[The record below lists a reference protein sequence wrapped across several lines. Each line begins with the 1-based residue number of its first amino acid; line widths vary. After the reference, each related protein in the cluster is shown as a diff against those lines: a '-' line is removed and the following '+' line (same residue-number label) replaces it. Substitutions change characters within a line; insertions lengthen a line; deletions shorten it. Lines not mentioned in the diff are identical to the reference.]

1 MNLFKNLF
9 GFEVVRKEEPSE
21 TIQTFVQPSVVD
33 EVGNA
38 QIIGVNGYMGN
49 HYSNASATS
58 IEITENN
65 HIQQCR
71 EIAMY
76 HEIDS
81 AIEEIVSEAIITD
94 ENEDSIKLDLSQ
106 TTFSEAVRVKV
117 RNSFKKV
124 YNILDFKTKGYN
136 IFRKWYI
143 DGRLYYH
150 IVIDEK
156 SPKSGIKELRNIDPK
171 KIRRIRQFVPDAS
184 NKNSFSGKV
193 VEHYVYNNTG
203 IDDQLQSAEQGTRI
217 SKDSIAYSHSGL
229 TDANNKYIVSFLNKA
244 IAPTNKLRTLEN
256 SMVIHRLCLV
266 GNSRIKTTNGY
277 SYIKDINIGDEVYSY
292 DNNGNLALTKVNH
305 TINNG
310 IKPTYSVKSK
320 HHNIIGTETHPIL
333 VHSKFT
339 NIIEYVDI
347 KDINP
352 DVHSFV
358 FAKLDSDDIT
368 KIDSGRE
375 NSVIIE
381 GFDYWVKLKIKNKEL
396 ILKEKSKELNIKLST
411 IRNFLYAS
419 QYVPESTANYI
430 LDSIGYTGER
440 NYTKK
445 LSGFCKNS
453 VNFPEYVDEEFSKLF
468 GFLIGDGSIGKY
480 DIVFAEGVHPEL
492 NEYYSNL
499 MKKYFGNCVRG
510 NTPRTYSNWKSS
522 NTLGAEIMHKMGYI
536 DGCKNKRI
544 PEWVF
549 NSDDKIKMAFVVG
562 LVDADGCIKVNKTTE
577 LWSAEIELANERLI
591 DDVKELWTSMGYSSG
606 HIRHRIKPAGRIIK
620 GNNYPLPE
628 SKSWTIYISLKPLE
642 KFEKINTV
650 EYFAD
655 VEVFDIGVEHEE
667 HNFVA
672 NGVVVH
678 NTRAPERR
686 IFYIDVGNLPK
697 GRAEQ
702 YLQGIAQKY
711 KTKVTYDSVT
721 GKIRD
726 DRSIMSM
733 TEDYFIPRRDGNK
746 STEVV
751 PLAGA
756 TQAGGVDELEH
767 FKKEV
772 LKTLNVP
779 YSRLDSGSTFNI
791 GNSGEMS
798 KEEANFAKFISRL
811 RTQFNMIFDDLLGKE
826 LVLTQVMSIEEWE
839 SEKKNIHYDYLKD
852 NYFAELLQSDMLA
865 TRLGTLA
872 QAEPYVGK
880 YFSMEFVKKH
890 ILMQT
895 DEEMENEAK
904 QIEKEYEDDPDH
916 HVPVDSL
923 HQTNLHQQMTDIDMD
938 KEIAVN
944 AAVDPN
950 PFKEEVVI
958 DDSAAKLNES
968 MTELFK
974 SMTHTNLKM
983 IDIDDI
989 TV

>member
-9 GFEVVRKEEPSE
+9 GFEVVRKDEPSE
-21 TIQTFVQPSVVD
+21 SIQTFVQPSVID

-58 IEITENN
+58 IETTENS

-81 AIEEIVSEAIITD
+81 AIEEIVSEAIISG

-106 TTFSEAVRVKV
+106 TEFSDPIKEKV
-117 RNSFKKV
+117 RKSFKKV

-171 KIRRIRQFVPDAS
+171 KMRRIRQFVPDG
-184 NKNSFSGKV
+184 NNTTSFSGKV
-193 VEHYVYNNTG
+193 VEYYVYNNTG
-203 IDDQLQSAEQGTRI
+203 IDDHLQSTEQGTRI
-217 SKDSIAYSHSGL
+217 SKDSIAYTHSGL

-256 SMVIHRLCLV
+256 SMVIYRLV
-266 GNSRIKTTNGY
+266 
-277 SYIKDINIGDEVYSY
+277 
-292 DNNGNLALTKVNH
+292 
-305 TINNG
+305 
-310 IKPTYSVKSK
+310 
-320 HHNIIGTETHPIL
+320 
-333 VHSKFT
+333 
-339 NIIEYVDI
+339 
-347 KDINP
+347 
-352 DVHSFV
+352 
-358 FAKLDSDDIT
+358 
-368 KIDSGRE
+368 
-375 NSVIIE
+375 
-381 GFDYWVKLKIKNKEL
+381 
-396 ILKEKSKELNIKLST
+396 
-411 IRNFLYAS
+411 
-419 QYVPESTANYI
+419 
-430 LDSIGYTGER
+430 
-440 NYTKK
+440 
-445 LSGFCKNS
+445 
-453 VNFPEYVDEEFSKLF
+453 
-468 GFLIGDGSIGKY
+468 
-480 DIVFAEGVHPEL
+480 
-492 NEYYSNL
+492 
-499 MKKYFGNCVRG
+499 
-510 NTPRTYSNWKSS
+510 
-522 NTLGAEIMHKMGYI
+522 
-536 DGCKNKRI
+536 
-544 PEWVF
+544 
-549 NSDDKIKMAFVVG
+549 
-562 LVDADGCIKVNKTTE
+562 
-577 LWSAEIELANERLI
+577 
-591 DDVKELWTSMGYSSG
+591 
-606 HIRHRIKPAGRIIK
+606 
-620 GNNYPLPE
+620 
-628 SKSWTIYISLKPLE
+628 
-642 KFEKINTV
+642 
-650 EYFAD
+650 
-655 VEVFDIGVEHEE
+655 
-667 HNFVA
+667 
-672 NGVVVH
+672 
-678 NTRAPERR
+678 RAPERR

-711 KTKVTYDSVT
+711 KTKLTYDSVT
-721 GKIRD
+721 GKIKD
-726 DRSIMSM
+726 DRQIMSM

-756 TQAGGVDELEH
+756 SQNGGVDELEY
-767 FKKEV
+767 FKKE
-772 LKTLNVP
+772 LLRTLNVP
-779 YSRLDSGSTFNI
+779 YSRLDSNSSFNI

-811 RTQFNMIFDDLLGKE
+811 RTQFNMLFDDLLGKE

-872 QAEPYVGK
+872 QAEAYVGK
-880 YFSMEFVKKH
+880 YFSMEYVKKH

-895 DEEMENEAK
+895 DEEIENEAK
-904 QIEKEYEDDPDH
+904 QIEKEYTDDPDH
-916 HVPVDSL
+916 HIPVDSM
-923 HQTNLHQQMTDIDMD
+923 HQTNLHQQMTNIDMD

-944 AAVDPN
+944 AATDPN
-950 PFKEEVVI
+950 PFKEEVTV
-958 DDSAAKLNES
+958 DDSTTKLNES

-974 SMTHTNLKM
+974 SMTHANLKI

>member
-9 GFEVVRKEEPSE
+9 GFEVVRKDEPSE
-21 TIQTFVQPSVVD
+21 SIQTFVQPSVID

-58 IEITENN
+58 IETTENS

-81 AIEEIVSEAIITD
+81 AIEEIVSEAIISG

-106 TTFSEAVRVKV
+106 TGFSDPIRGKV
-117 RNSFKKV
+117 RKSFKKV
-124 YNILDFKTKGYN
+124 YNILDFKIKGYN

-171 KIRRIRQFVPDAS
+171 KMRRIRQFVPDG
-184 NKNSFSGKV
+184 NNTTSFSGKV
-193 VEHYVYNNTG
+193 VEYYVYNNTG
-203 IDDQLQSAEQGTRI
+203 IDDHLQSTEQGTRI
-217 SKDSIAYSHSGL
+217 SKDSIAYTHSGL

-256 SMVIHRLCLV
+256 SMVIYRLV
-266 GNSRIKTTNGY
+266 
-277 SYIKDINIGDEVYSY
+277 
-292 DNNGNLALTKVNH
+292 
-305 TINNG
+305 
-310 IKPTYSVKSK
+310 
-320 HHNIIGTETHPIL
+320 
-333 VHSKFT
+333 
-339 NIIEYVDI
+339 
-347 KDINP
+347 
-352 DVHSFV
+352 
-358 FAKLDSDDIT
+358 
-368 KIDSGRE
+368 
-375 NSVIIE
+375 
-381 GFDYWVKLKIKNKEL
+381 
-396 ILKEKSKELNIKLST
+396 
-411 IRNFLYAS
+411 
-419 QYVPESTANYI
+419 
-430 LDSIGYTGER
+430 
-440 NYTKK
+440 
-445 LSGFCKNS
+445 
-453 VNFPEYVDEEFSKLF
+453 
-468 GFLIGDGSIGKY
+468 
-480 DIVFAEGVHPEL
+480 
-492 NEYYSNL
+492 
-499 MKKYFGNCVRG
+499 
-510 NTPRTYSNWKSS
+510 
-522 NTLGAEIMHKMGYI
+522 
-536 DGCKNKRI
+536 
-544 PEWVF
+544 
-549 NSDDKIKMAFVVG
+549 
-562 LVDADGCIKVNKTTE
+562 
-577 LWSAEIELANERLI
+577 
-591 DDVKELWTSMGYSSG
+591 
-606 HIRHRIKPAGRIIK
+606 
-620 GNNYPLPE
+620 
-628 SKSWTIYISLKPLE
+628 
-642 KFEKINTV
+642 
-650 EYFAD
+650 
-655 VEVFDIGVEHEE
+655 
-667 HNFVA
+667 
-672 NGVVVH
+672 
-678 NTRAPERR
+678 RAPERR

-711 KTKVTYDSVT
+711 KTKLTYDSGT
-721 GKIRD
+721 GKIKD
-726 DRSIMSM
+726 DRQIMSM

-756 TQAGGVDELEH
+756 SQNGGVDELEY

-772 LKTLNVP
+772 LRTLNVP
-779 YSRLDSGSTFNI
+779 YSRLDSNSSFNI

-811 RTQFNMIFDDLLGKE
+811 RTQFNMLFDDLLGKE

-872 QAEPYVGK
+872 QAEAYVGK
-880 YFSMEFVKKH
+880 YFSMEYVKKH

-895 DEEMENEAK
+895 DEEIENEAK
-904 QIEKEYEDDPDH
+904 QIEKEYADDPDH
-916 HVPVDSL
+916 HIPVDSM
-923 HQTNLHQQMTDIDMD
+923 HQTNLHQQMTNIDMD

-944 AAVDPN
+944 AATDPN
-950 PFKEEVVI
+950 PFKEEVTV
-958 DDSAAKLNES
+958 DDSTTKLNES

-974 SMTHTNLKM
+974 SMTHANLKI